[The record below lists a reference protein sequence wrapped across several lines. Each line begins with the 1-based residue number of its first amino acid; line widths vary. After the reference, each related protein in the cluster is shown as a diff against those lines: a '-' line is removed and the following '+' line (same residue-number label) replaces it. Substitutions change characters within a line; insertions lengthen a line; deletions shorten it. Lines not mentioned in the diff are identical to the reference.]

1 VEVLGP
7 VSVLKGLTEAITEP
21 VTVTGASMPVTETVT
36 IGVADPAARLRT
48 PQTARV
54 VVTVSEATHPN

>member
-1 VEVLGP
+1 
-7 VSVLKGLTEAITEP
+7 
-21 VTVTGASMPVTETVT
+21 MPVTETVT